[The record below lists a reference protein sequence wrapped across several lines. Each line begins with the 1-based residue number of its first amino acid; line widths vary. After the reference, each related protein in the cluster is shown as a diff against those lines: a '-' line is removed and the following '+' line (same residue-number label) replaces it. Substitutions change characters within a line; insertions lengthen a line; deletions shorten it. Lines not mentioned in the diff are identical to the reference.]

1 MAQNTKGSTMIIE
14 ILKAHGKW
22 VPGNLVDVT
31 RTTGAAMV
39 LAGVARIHED
49 QSRRD
54 YTPKAA
60 EPPEPQTIVVN
71 NYFPAP
77 EPEDEQPE
85 PEEDDKPKRFFNR
98 KK

>member
-1 MAQNTKGSTMIIE
+1 MIIE
-14 ILKAHGKW
+14 ILKANGKW

-31 RTTGAAMV
+31 RTTAAAMV

-60 EPPEPQTIVVN
+60 EQPEPQTIVVN
-71 NYFPAP
+71 NYFVT
-77 EPEDEQPE
+77 PE
-85 PEEDDKPKRFFNR
+85 PEEDAPEPEDKPKRFFNR